1 MTKPPI
7 STRSSSHSH
16 NHNPKPLASPP
27 LPISHD
33 RIVNDITTIAACT
46 STPGAGAS
54 RPTFSE
60 TWAAACTYVR
70 SEVERCGCEVRVDCA
85 GNVHARPKALGWEA
99 PVWLSGSHLDSVPNG
114 GDYDGV
120 AGVVVALELLR
131 AAHEDGIA
139 DLPLELIIF
148 AEEEGTTFG
157 LGLLGSRAWVGN
169 LSSEDLTR
177 IFNDEGQNYLEAGS
191 PCGVVPGQIGL
202 ERLDR
207 ERYLGF
213 VEVHP
218 EQGPGMWNDAV
229 SVAVVNAIAGRRQ
242 YKVRVIG
249 RANHAGSTAM
259 KDRLDAMTGA
269 SEMITA
275 LEALAIE
282 LPYQSVITVGRLFMR
297 PNAINVIPGEVDF
310 TIDFRSPD
318 NDVLE
323 RGEERLQQ
331 LVLDIAQR
339 RGLSSTLITTETL
352 PAVSLDADL
361 CARLGEAVLSVGKIP
376 APERASGALH
386 DAAVI
391 APYLP
396 TAMLF
401 VASKDGVS
409 HNPDEFSRTEDVA
422 LAAEILNQLV
432 RG

>member
-1 MTKPPI
+1 
-7 STRSSSHSH
+7 
-16 NHNPKPLASPP
+16 

-33 RIVNDITTIAACT
+33 RIVADFSAIAACT
-46 STPGAGAS
+46 STPGQGAS
-54 RPTFSE
+54 RPTFSD
-60 TWAAACTYVR
+60 TWRAACDYVR
-70 SEVERCGCEVRVDCA
+70 KELESIGCEVRVDCL
-85 GNVHARPKALGWEA
+85 GNIHARPKVLGWEVPA
-99 PVWLSGSHLDSVPNG
+99 WLSGSHLDSVPNG

-120 AGVVVALELLR
+120 AGVVVPLELLR
-131 AAHEDGIA
+131 AAHEDGIT

-169 LSSEDLTR
+169 LSAEDLAR
-177 IFNDEGQNYLEAGS
+177 IFNDEGQNYLDAGS
-191 PCGVVPGQIGL
+191 PCGVNPERIGQ

-242 YKVRVIG
+242 YKVRVLG

-259 KDRLDAMTGA
+259 KDRLDAMAGA
-269 SEMITA
+269 SEMITS

-323 RGEERLQQ
+323 LGEERLQK
-331 LVLDIAQR
+331 LVMDIAQR
-339 RGLSSTLITTETL
+339 RGLSATLITTETL

-361 CARLGEAVLSVGKIP
+361 CTRLGKAVQRAGKTP
-376 APERASGALH
+376 TPEKASGALH
-386 DAAVI
+386 DAAVV

-401 VASKDGVS
+401 VASKDGIS
-409 HNPDEFSRTEDVA
+409 HNADEFSRTEDVA
-422 LAAEILNQLV
+422 LAAEILNQLA